1 MAQNTAMQTLI
12 EQLKSERLSNTI
24 DSPLNIGLTVA
35 ISLAINL
42 LPKER
47 QDIEDA
53 GSKCQIVNDV
63 SFDGDIDFMYKSG
76 SDYFNKTFTQNK

>member
-47 QDIEDA
+47 QDGIQLVFNGMKFMAEDLGEQESNYGIA
-53 GSKCQIVNDV
+53 EKIFTQ
-63 SFDGDIDFMYKSG
+63 
-76 SDYFNKTFTQNK
+76 TFTQNK